1 MGQVRT
7 FAFGSFTA
15 VLEVLQLTL
24 RSYYKNRYRRGANM
38 TTHDLVNLLED
49 AVDSDPM
56 FYHRVSGRIA
66 ENEPKLQSLLWML
79 REGVMAPTAFQQAVA
94 SAVRD

>member
-7 FAFGSFTA
+7 FAFGLFTA

-24 RSYYKNRYRRGANM
+24 RSYYKNRNRRGANM
-38 TTHDLVNLLED
+38 TTHDLVHLLED

-79 REGVMAPTAFQQAVA
+79 REGVMAPTSFQQAVA
-94 SAVRD
+94 NAVTD

>member
-1 MGQVRT
+1 
-7 FAFGSFTA
+7 
-15 VLEVLQLTL
+15 
-24 RSYYKNRYRRGANM
+24 M
-38 TTHDLVNLLED
+38 TTHDLVHLLEE

-79 REGVMAPTAFQQAVA
+79 REGVMAPTSFQQAVA
-94 SAVRD
+94 NAVSD